1 MSLLTNDVIAALA
14 MALVFPALLFVAAL
28 FLRQFRRAD
37 AAPARVAERVV
48 SWYSAHAQLGLWV
61 LLLLMPLAAF
71 VLGSAALLRTWAE
84 NADLRYFSW
93 RVLAAIPAHWPAELV
108 GAATVVSGY
117 VLAMM
122 ARQLRQA

>member
-1 MSLLTNDVIAALA
+1 MTLTNDVIAALA
-14 MALVFPALLFVAAL
+14 LALVFPAVLFVGAL
-28 FLRQFRRAD
+28 FLRQFRPSGAE
-37 AAPARVAERVV
+37 PARTAERVV

-84 NADLRYFSW
+84 NPELRYFSW
-93 RVLAAIPAHWPAELV
+93 RALAAIPAHLPAELV

-117 VLAMM
+117 VLAMI
-122 ARQLRQA
+122 ARQLRRA